1 MTIRGTDPL
10 ALLVTLALGAAGGAL
25 AAWAQLP
32 LGFLMGSLVVT
43 AVAAMAGWRPFGL
56 PITLPGK
63 FRMCFVPVIGV
74 AIGGAFTPQVAGQ
87 MAGWMP
93 SLLALCLFVPM
104 AHGLGYAIYRR
115 GGVGQRE
122 ALFGA
127 VPGGLI
133 ESVTLAEAAG
143 ADMREVTVL
152 QFLRLILAILSVPM
166 IFWAMTGQAVGS
178 AAGVRLAG
186 QDTALGL
193 ADVLAL
199 LAAGMFGALGAR
211 ALRLPGWIVMGPLVC
226 SAALHGSGWITAG
239 PPSWMVSATQVVLGT
254 GLGARFA
261 GVRRDTLLRAGR
273 LALANGAAALLLAL
287 AFAEALHWTVGEP
300 VAAVF
305 LAFAPG
311 GLAEMSLIALSLQ
324 ISVIYV
330 TAHHALRIILAVLLA
345 QAAARWSNRQP
356 PKA

>member
-1 MTIRGTDPL
+1 LVKVLGTDV
-10 ALLVTLALGAAGGAL
+10 AAIAVTLALGAVGGGV

-43 AVAAMAGWRPFGL
+43 AVAAMAGWRPLGRD
-56 PITLPGK
+56 ITLPAK
-63 FRMCFVPVIGV
+63 LRMGFVPVIGV

-87 MAGWMP
+87 MAGWVP
-93 SLLALCLFVPM
+93 SLLALCLYVPL

-115 GGVGQRE
+115 GGIGRRE

-133 ESVTLAEAAG
+133 ESVMLAEQAG
-143 ADMREVTVL
+143 ADVREVTVL

-186 QDTALGL
+186 QDAALGVF
-193 ADVLAL
+193 DVLAL
-199 LAAGMFGALGAR
+199 VGAGVFGALGAKL
-211 ALRLPGWIVMGPLVC
+211 LRLPGWIVMGPLVA
-226 SAALHGSGWITAG
+226 SAALHGFGWVTAG
-239 PPSWMVSATQVVLGT
+239 PPGWMVSATQVVLGT

-261 GVRRDTLLRAGR
+261 GVRREVLLRAGKV
-273 LALANGAAALLLAL
+273 ALANGAAALLLAL
-287 AFAEALHWTVGEP
+287 AFAEALHWAVGEP

-330 TAHHALRIILAVLLA
+330 TAHHALRIVLAVAMAQLA
-345 QAAARWSNRQP
+345 GRWA
-356 PKA
+356 K